1 MPNCGICLKQD
12 ECDKCKK
19 CYVGICD
26 DCRHMTKYDTGGM
39 YYAPVVS
46 LCDFC
51 MPKSEYEFI
60 SQRLTALCFMDVINM
75 MKNVKNGNYYRIIR
89 RGP

>member
-1 MPNCGICLKQD
+1 MPKCGICLKQD
-12 ECDKCKK
+12 ECDQCKK
-19 CYVGICD
+19 CHVGICGK
-26 DCRHMTKYDTGGM
+26 CRHMTKYDTGGL

-60 SQRLTALCFMDVINM
+60 YQRLAALCFMDVINM
-75 MKNVKNGNYYRIIR
+75 VKNV
-89 RGP
+89 